1 MSKDKVSHIQEQWKA
16 ERPDIDSS
24 PVGVVGRVHRLGNY
38 LRREILAV
46 YREHGLG
53 EGEFDILA
61 TLRRSGA
68 PFTMLPTDLGRQ
80 TMVTSGG
87 ISKQLDRLEAAG
99 LVERTVSSDDARK
112 RLVTLTA
119 KGKSVIDAAYT
130 EHMENEARLL
140 ADLDPA
146 DREALEGIL
155 GRWLAAVESANEP
168 PGE

>member
-1 MSKDKVSHIQEQWKA
+1 MSKDKVSHIQEQWRV

-61 TLRRSGA
+61 TLRRRGA

-87 ISKQLDRLEAAG
+87 ISKQLDRLEASG
-99 LVERTVSSDDARK
+99 LVERSVSSDDARK

-140 ADLDPA
+140 TDLDPA

-155 GRWLAAVESANEP
+155 GRWLAAVEAANEP